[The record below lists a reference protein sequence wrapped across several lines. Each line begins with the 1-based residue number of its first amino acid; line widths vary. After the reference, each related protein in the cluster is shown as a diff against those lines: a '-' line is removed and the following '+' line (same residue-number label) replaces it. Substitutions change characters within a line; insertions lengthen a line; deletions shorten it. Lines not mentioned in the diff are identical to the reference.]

1 MSWKTESRN
10 LKERE
15 SDGNRITEE
24 RIRDLKRRIEEL
36 RNRLYPPQSKNVE
49 TVQKVDG
56 QRSNLEEASE
66 AKRNAELDAI
76 RQKLRRK
83 L

>member
-56 QRSNLEEASE
+56 QRSNLEEASG